1 MLKKGL
7 IFFSFIFSLI
17 FSQYSFYPTDGL
29 FLIKDAEIREGG
41 KLRIGTYLLYY
52 PEEKNHYFDLQAPA
66 VVYSLSDFLEIGGYY
81 GGTFLYQAREK
92 LFKKY
97 PYDGVLNV
105 KVSIPYLTLLKIG
118 GFFSYPIK
126 SRETIWGLNPIIV
139 QKEKQLS
146 YSLLLKLKMSDLLPS
161 MPSLLLEYGKIRSD
175 TLYNTI
181 GGGIL
186 ISAKRLALFG
196 EIFIESEKGKKLFDF
211 DNNRIRI
218 TPGFNLGLGDL
229 FNLGFSLSLRPNNLV
244 TIPKIQYNL
253 SLSFSSYFLKKPPK
267 KKGFLTGRVLDYE
280 TKLPLLA
287 KLTIEKVKEVYSDSV
302 TGIYNFSKIPEGQYV
317 LFVERDGYYREA
329 VPVII
334 EGEKTTTIDV
344 YLKPIIQYGT
354 VAGRVFDKE
363 NNQPLLAKVRIKEKG
378 LEVLSDSVTGGFRI
392 DNLEAGVY
400 TLEVIK
406 DNYFPY
412 IYTVECKAR
421 EVKNLEIPLAKK
433 GAFGIVTGQILD
445 YKERKPLK
453 ATIEIEGTQIKY
465 ETDTLT
471 GIYKLE
477 LPVGTYTAIVKSE
490 GYITQTAPIII
501 EKDKGVEKNFYLVK
515 KGMVI
520 TLRGIYFDFNKA
532 TIKPESYPV
541 LDSAAKILIDNPK
554 IIVEIQGHTDNIGS
568 EEYNKKLSLK
578 RAQAVVNYFVQKHGI
593 DIKRL
598 RAVGYGEEKPIASN
612 DTEEGRALN
621 RRVEFVI
628 LKEE

>member
-81 GGTFLYQAREK
+81 GGTFLYQARET
-92 LFKKY
+92 LFKNY

-105 KVSIPYLTLLKIG
+105 KVSIPYLPLLKIG

-354 VAGRVFDKE
+354 IAGRVFDKE

-515 KGMVI
+515 KGMMI

-568 EEYNKKLSLK
+568 EEYNKKLSLR